1 MPSCTDWKAR
11 DFAVIRA
18 EEDLYKAKGP
28 SRGSGGKSKGHE
40 LFADCSKMNEGM
52 TPREKTAQAVAAPS
66 GISLSELRPIA
77 LSFLRLG
84 TIAFG
89 GPAAHIAMM
98 EEEFVRRRAWVSSAD
113 FLDMLGA
120 SNLVPGPSSTEM
132 AIHIGHQRAGWKGLI
147 VAGACFIA
155 PAMLIVTACAWA
167 YVTFGSLP
175 QVQSVLYGV
184 KPVIIAVVLQAMWG
198 LARGAVRN
206 ALLAMIGLLAT
217 GAAFAGGNVLAILVA
232 AGLVALVRACFSER
246 TTSLSL
252 AALPTKS
259 LLAATAPLATAT
271 PVALWGLFLI
281 FLKFGAVIFG
291 SGYVLLA
298 FLQADLVSRL
308 HWLTQAQ
315 LLDAVAIGQVTPGPV
330 FTTATFIGY
339 LLAGVPGAA
348 IATVSIFLP
357 GFVFVAATRPLI
369 PRIRGSRVAGAF
381 LDGVN
386 VGAVALMIAVSW
398 QLGRAAV
405 VDLLSAG
412 IAALSAGV
420 LIYLRINSV
429 YLICAGALLGFARMG
444 WFGT

>member
-1 MPSCTDWKAR
+1 
-11 DFAVIRA
+11 
-18 EEDLYKAKGP
+18 
-28 SRGSGGKSKGHE
+28 
-40 LFADCSKMNEGM
+40 M
-52 TPREKTAQAVAAPS
+52 TPEDTTANVAAAANGAS
-66 GISLSELRPIA
+66 SSQLKQIA

-98 EEEFVRRRAWVSSAD
+98 EEEFVRRRAWVSRAD

-132 AIHIGHQRAGWKGLI
+132 AIHIGHQRAGWRGLVI
-147 VAGACFIA
+147 AGVCFIV
-155 PAMLIVTACAWA
+155 PAMLIVMVCAWA

-175 QVQSVLYGV
+175 QVQSIMYGV
-184 KPVIIAVVLQAMWG
+184 KPVIIAVVLQALWS
-198 LARGAVRN
+198 LARGAVKN
-206 ALLAMIGLLAT
+206 AFLAT
-217 GAAFAGGNVLAILVA
+217 IGVLATVAALAGGNVLLILLA
-232 AGLVALVRACFSER
+232 AGVVAVVRAWLQQRPATVSP
-246 TTSLSL
+246 
-252 AALPTKS
+252 AALPITKS
-259 LLAATAPLATAT
+259 LLAWAAPLA
-271 PVALWGLFLI
+271 VAVPIGLWGLFLT

-339 LLAGVPGAA
+339 LLAGVPGAVV
-348 IATVSIFLP
+348 ATVGIFLP
-357 GFVFVAATRPLI
+357 GFFFVAASRPLI
-369 PRIRGSRVAGAF
+369 PRIRGSKIAGAF

-386 VGAVALMIAVSW
+386 VGAVALMIAVSL

-405 VDLLSAG
+405 VDLLTGG
-412 IAALSAGV
+412 IAMLSA
-420 LIYLRINSV
+420 LILIFFRINSAW
-429 YLICAGALLGFARMG
+429 LILAGALIGFARIS
-444 WFGT
+444 WFAG